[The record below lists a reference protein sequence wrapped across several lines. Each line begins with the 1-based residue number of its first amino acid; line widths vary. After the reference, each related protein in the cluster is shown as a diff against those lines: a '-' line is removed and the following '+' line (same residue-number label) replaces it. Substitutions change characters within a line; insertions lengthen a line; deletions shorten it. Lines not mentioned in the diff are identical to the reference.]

1 MVSKNKQFHFFDS
14 ILTKY
19 NEGLEIEGIFRVSGS
34 IKRVNALEFQ
44 FDQSASSY
52 GLDLNWEGYTVHDA
66 ASLLRRYLNKLPVPV
81 IPFEHYQQFRD
92 VMSNNPYRNTEQR
105 IEEFQKL
112 IQSLQ
117 PPHQHLLL
125 YLLDTLSLFAT
136 TASETKMDIPNLA
149 VVFCPG
155 ILRHPDHNTPIQYKI
170 SQYVIEFLIE
180 FQSLFTMQLL
190 IPNKRKDTSNA
201 GVPPVPLLVSSS
213 ATKAIS
219 PSASTS
225 PPPPVPLHV
234 VNPSDPS
241 IKSTI
246 SLHQQDSFIDSP
258 QEIVAQSSQER
269 TKPAALLICVSVL
282 IVTLV
287 VIVYEAY
294 LAVTFVSFEPLLFF
308 AGLVSYWGLLYHRP
322 TSSAASI
329 FAADNDISSIMSRS
343 SRFDEEENFIPT
355 ADSISSSDEDED
367 EDLGFDP
374 DTLEAFLSQYDQIKK
389 DAQLAKKLQIEEQKA
404 RDENNP
410 FVVED
415 MAVGTKPLKIDSDVA
430 DYDEDQV
437 TTPTDK
443 EAWKIRVFRD

>member
-1 MVSKNKQFHFFDS
+1 M
-14 ILTKY
+14 
-19 NEGLEIEGIFRVSGS
+19 
-34 IKRVNALEFQ
+34 
-44 FDQSASSY
+44 
-52 GLDLNWEGYTVHDA
+52 
-66 ASLLRRYLNKLPVPV
+66 
-81 IPFEHYQQFRD
+81 
-92 VMSNNPYRNTEQR
+92 
-105 IEEFQKL
+105 

-201 GVPPVPLLVSSS
+201 GVPPVPLLVSS

-269 TKPAALLICVSVL
+269 SMHTANEQLGVKAIRLATPYYHLFREKFTKFRH
-282 IVTLV
+282 
-287 VIVYEAY
+287 
-294 LAVTFVSFEPLLFF
+294 AVEPYI
-308 AGLVSYWGLLYHRP
+308 G
-322 TSSAASI
+322 
-329 FAADNDISSIMSRS
+329 
-343 SRFDEEENFIPT
+343 
-355 ADSISSSDEDED
+355 
-367 EDLGFDP
+367 
-374 DTLEAFLSQYDQIKK
+374 
-389 DAQLAKKLQIEEQKA
+389 
-404 RDENNP
+404 
-410 FVVED
+410 
-415 MAVGTKPLKIDSDVA
+415 KI
-430 DYDEDQV
+430 
-437 TTPTDK
+437 
-443 EAWKIRVFRD
+443 